1 MTQGHVYIVEPTG
14 QLRLMTPS
22 APENEDR
29 IQALVASHPEIITD
43 DDGDLL
49 LIRREQPVADGDG
62 ASGRWSLD
70 HLFVTRGAV
79 PVLVEVKRA
88 VDTRLRR
95 EVVGQLLDYAANA
108 TAYWQAGR
116 IAESYAETAAA
127 AGLDPQ
133 VKLAEFLG
141 DREPE
146 DFWRQVDANFTAGR
160 LKLVIVADTIPR
172 ELARIV
178 EFLNDQMQADVRA
191 IELRWFSGVDGITA
205 LTPRVIGQTE
215 RAVAAKSLTTLPAIS
230 RDEWLDAH
238 IAPGDNLA
246 GARAFV
252 SAVEG
257 LGGQAVVS
265 PKQDAIN
272 ASFTGPDGKPFTA
285 LQLARQGQL
294 VSLPFGYLLS
304 RLPDEAVRS
313 DLLRTLVEVVGPTRT
328 TNLNG
333 FPSFDVARLA
343 APGGAERFTE
353 WLRTAVEAIR
363 KPGSTQS

>member
-1 MTQGHVYIVEPTG
+1 MAQGHVYIVEPTG

-29 IQALVASHPEIITD
+29 IQTLVALHPDLITD

-49 LIRREQPVADGDG
+49 LIRREQPVADGDT

-70 HLFVTRGAV
+70 HLFVTRDAI

-116 IAESYAETAAA
+116 IATSYAETAAA
-127 AGLDPQ
+127 AGIDPEAR
-133 VKLAEFLG
+133 LSEFLG
-141 DREPE
+141 SRDPAE
-146 DFWRQVDANFTAGR
+146 FWGQVDANFTAGR
-160 LKLVIVADTIPR
+160 LKLVFVADAIPR

-178 EFLNDQMQADVRA
+178 EFLNDQMKADVRA

-215 RAVAAKSLTTLPAIS
+215 RAAAAKGAPATLPPIS
-230 RDEWLDAH
+230 RDDWLDKN
-238 IAPGDNLA
+238 IQPGADLA
-246 GARAFV
+246 GTRAYI

-257 LGGQAVVS
+257 LGGEAVIS
-265 PKQDAIN
+265 PKQEALN
-272 ASFTGPDGKPFTA
+272 ARFSDPEGKPIVA
-285 LQLARQGQL
+285 LQLSKR
-294 VSLPFGYLLS
+294 VVHLPFGYLLG

-313 DLLRTLVEVVGPTRT
+313 ELLRSLVAVVGPTT
-328 TNLNG
+328 TSNING
-333 FPSFDVARLA
+333 FPSFAVARLA
-343 APGGAERFTE
+343 DPEVAARFAD
-353 WLRTAVEAIR
+353 WLRSAVETMRRPSSIE
-363 KPGSTQS
+363 S